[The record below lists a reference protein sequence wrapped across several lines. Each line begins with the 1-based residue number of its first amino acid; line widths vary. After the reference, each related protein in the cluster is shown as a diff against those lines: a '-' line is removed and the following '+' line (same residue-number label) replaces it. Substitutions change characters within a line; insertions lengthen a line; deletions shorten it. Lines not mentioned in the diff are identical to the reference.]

1 MIDQLNMYG
10 MTKLEVSIERIKQIE
25 PRGGS
30 WYLAFSGGKDS
41 CVIKAL
47 CDMAGVKYDAHYRIT
62 SVDPPELVHFIK
74 EKHPDVSMDFPR
86 YKDGSV
92 ITMWNLIPKKT
103 MPPTRMVRY
112 CCQYLK
118 EDGGEGRD
126 KITGVRWDES
136 NRRKRNRAG
145 LEVETSNRKGW
156 QGDRNKL
163 DPDNMDEDMVRYC
176 MQSKGFILNPIID
189 WTTDEVWEFIH
200 RFDIPYCE
208 LYDQGF
214 TRLGCIGCP
223 MATPKE
229 KAREFNR
236 YPKFKEAYIRAFDRM
251 IQHQIEGGVFRRE
264 EQRNSS
270 DGGANIDDGCLQQ
283 VDAEQG
289 LVSKRPHLGGASTS
303 TTEQT
308 SSIGGILINSKTG
321 KKAWGWEYNKDGKTL
336 FNAWITKRAG
346 ML

>member
-1 MIDQLNMYG
+1 MIDQLNIYG
-10 MTKLEVSIERIKQIE
+10 MTKLEVSLERIKQIE

-47 CDMAGVKYDAHYRIT
+47 CDMAGVKYDAHYRVS
-62 SVDPPELVHFIK
+62 SVDPPELIRFIK
-74 EKHPDVSMDFPR
+74 EKHPDVEFDFPR
-86 YKDGSV
+86 DKDGKV
-92 ITMWNLIPKKT
+92 ITMWNLIPRKH

-112 CCQYLK
+112 CCRYLK

-126 KITGVRWDES
+126 KITGVRWAES
-136 NRRKRNRAG
+136 TRRKNNRSG
-145 LEVETSNRKGW
+145 LEIEDGHK
-156 QGDRNKL
+156 DRTKL

-200 RFDIPYCE
+200 RYNIPYCE

-214 TRLGCIGCP
+214 KRLGCIGCP

-229 KAREFNR
+229 KEREFKR

-251 IQHQIEGGVFRRE
+251 IQHQIEGGYSETKERRVLEAVDELLIGNEIQSQTERNYTITGYSIHSDTGTDVF
-264 EQRNSS
+264 
-270 DGGANIDDGCLQQ
+270 
-283 VDAEQG
+283 
-289 LVSKRPHLGGASTS
+289 KWWTS
-303 TTEQT
+303 RFQ
-308 SSIGGILINSKTG
+308 
-321 KKAWGWEYNKDGKTL
+321 
-336 FNAWITKRAG
+336 
-346 ML
+346 

>member
-1 MIDQLNMYG
+1 MIDQLNIYG
-10 MTKLEVSIERIKQIE
+10 MTKLEVAIERLKQIE

-30 WYLAFSGGKDS
+30 FYLAFSGGKDS

-47 CDMAGVKYDAHYRIT
+47 CDMAEVKYDAHYRVS
-62 SVDPPELVHFIK
+62 SVDPPELIRFIK
-74 EKHPDVSMDFPR
+74 EYHPDVEFEFPR

-92 ITMWNLIPKKT
+92 VTMWNLIPQKT
-103 MPPTRMVRY
+103 MPPTRLVRY

-118 EDGGEGRD
+118 ENGGEGRD

-136 NRRKRNRAG
+136 VRRRKKRSG
-145 LEVETSNRKGW
+145 LEVEDKR
-156 QGDRNKL
+156 DRTRL

-200 RFDIPYCE
+200 RYNIPYCK

-214 TRLGCIGCP
+214 KRLGCIGCP

-229 KAREFNR
+229 KQREFER

-251 IQHQIEGGVFRRE
+251 IKHQIEGGCSRTARKNTV
-264 EQRNSS
+264 
-270 DGGANIDDGCLQQ
+270 GLLDDSL
-283 VDAEQG
+283 
-289 LVSKRPHLGGASTS
+289 
-303 TTEQT
+303 TEQT
-308 SSIGGILINSKTG
+308 SSSYRYGY
-321 KKAWGWEYNKDGKTL
+321 EYKDGRE
-336 FNAWITKRAG
+336 FVEAWSKFRGGDTKPSQTKYANG
-346 ML
+346 KEAYIWWISE

>member
-47 CDMAGVKYDAHYRIT
+47 CDMAGVKYDAHYRVS
-62 SVDPPELVHFIK
+62 SVDPPELIRFIK
-74 EKHPDVSMDFPR
+74 EKHPDVTFDFPR
-86 YKDGSV
+86 DKDGKV
-92 ITMWNLIPKKT
+92 ITMWNLIPKKH

-126 KITGVRWDES
+126 KITGVRWAES
-136 NRRKRNRAG
+136 VRRKNNRSG
-145 LEVETSNRKGW
+145 LEIEDGHK
-156 QGDRNKL
+156 DRTKL

-176 MQSKGFILNPIID
+176 MQSKGFVLNPIID
-189 WTTDEVWEFIH
+189 WSTDEVWEFIH
-200 RFDIPYCE
+200 RYNIPYCE

-214 TRLGCIGCP
+214 KRLGCIGCP

-229 KAREFNR
+229 KEREFKR

-251 IQHQIEGGVFRRE
+251 IKAQIEGG
-264 EQRNSS
+264 
-270 DGGANIDDGCLQQ
+270 GTP
-283 VDAEQG
+283 
-289 LVSKRPHLGGASTS
+289 KRKRDELWKRWTS
-303 TTEQT
+303 
-308 SSIGGILINSKTG
+308 
-321 KKAWGWEYNKDGKTL
+321 Y
-336 FNAWITKRAG
+336 
-346 ML
+346 

>member
-1 MIDQLNMYG
+1 MIDQLNIYG

-47 CDMAGVKYDAHYRIT
+47 CDMAGVKYDAHYRVT
-62 SVDPPELVHFIK
+62 SVDPPELVRFIK
-74 EKHPDVSMDFPR
+74 DKHPDVSIDFPR
-86 YKDGSV
+86 DKDGKV

-136 NRRKRNRAG
+136 NRRKKNRAG
-145 LEVETSNRKGW
+145 LEVDTSSRKGW
-156 QGDRNKL
+156 QSDRNKL

-200 RFDIPYCE
+200 RYNIPYCE

-214 TRLGCIGCP
+214 KRIGCIGCP
-223 MATPKE
+223 MSAHRKKE
-229 KAREFNR
+229 LDR
-236 YPKFKEAYIRAFDRM
+236 YPKFKEAYLRAFDRM
-251 IQHQIEGGVFRRE
+251 IQHQIEGGYSRE
-264 EQRNSS
+264 TRSRIVRILDNPIRDISQTPTSYIPS
-270 DGGANIDDGCLQQ
+270 GYTIDSK
-283 VDAEQG
+283 AEDIMTWWMQ
-289 LVSKRPHLGGASTS
+289 
-303 TTEQT
+303 
-308 SSIGGILINSKTG
+308 
-321 KKAWGWEYNKDGKTL
+321 
-336 FNAWITKRAG
+336 
-346 ML
+346 

>member
-47 CDMAGVKYDAHYRIT
+47 CDMAGVKYDAHYRVT
-62 SVDPPELVHFIK
+62 SVDPPELVRFIK
-74 EKHPDVSMDFPR
+74 DKHPDVSIDFPR
-86 YKDGSV
+86 DKDGKV
-92 ITMWNLIPKKT
+92 ITMWNLIPKKG
-103 MPPTRMVRY
+103 MPPTRVARY
-112 CCQYLK
+112 CCEYLK

-136 NRRKRNRAG
+136 NRRKKTRSG
-145 LEVETSNRKGW
+145 LEVSQTAQWTK
-156 QGDRNKL
+156 DRNRERL

-189 WTTDEVWEFIH
+189 WTTEEVWEFIH
-200 RFDIPYCE
+200 RYNIPYCE

-223 MATPKE
+223 MSTHRAE
-229 KAREFNR
+229 ELER
-236 YPKFKEAYIRAFDRM
+236 YPKFKQAYIRAFDRM
-251 IQHQIEGGVFRRE
+251 IQKQIKGGGNKVFIGNLPE
-264 EQRNSS
+264 LQAENNLLKSGATTDS
-270 DGGANIDDGCLQQ
+270 DG
-283 VDAEQG
+283 ERTY
-289 LVSKRPHLGGASTS
+289 KWW
-303 TTEQT
+303 
-308 SSIGGILINSKTG
+308 INR
-321 KKAWGWEYNKDGKTL
+321 W
-336 FNAWITKRAG
+336 
-346 ML
+346 